1 MTLIYILILLFVL
14 LIGYQTYLAL
24 IPKKLI
30 EGLTTEGEE
39 EQTNTTQSYNVSEP
53 NSSVNIEEQSSSQS
67 STEMSNDVKK
77 KFNDIQLEIDQM
89 QTQIDSLVQQQADY
103 AQELAGSTPPDITGT
118 DEETVENVE
127 ASLNNTQPNQSI
139 NL

>member
-30 EGLTTEGEE
+30 EGLTTEE

-103 AQELAGSTPPDITGT
+103 AQELAGSTPANITGT

-127 ASLNNTQPNQSI
+127 ASI
-139 NL
+139 K

>member
-30 EGLTTEGEE
+30 EGLTTEEE

>member
-30 EGLTTEGEE
+30 EGLTTEE
-39 EQTNTTQSYNVSEP
+39 EQNNTTQSYNVSEP

-77 KFNDIQLEIDQM
+77 KFNDMQLEIDQM

-103 AQELAGSTPPDITGT
+103 AQELAGSTPADITGT

-127 ASLNNTQPNQSI
+127 ASI
-139 NL
+139 K